1 MVIKKDILYPI
12 FLECIPFCENSFW
25 TNLFEDLSYG
35 KCPYGTY
42 IHKNFF
48 SCNYKNKEFSYKI
61 DNVPPKE
68 LYENIFNLLVNKIG
82 ILSDEERKNKLL
94 EFFNIDYT
102 LDENKYEK
110 WSLIKKKNVK
120 DSLLDRF
127 LINIKYQYSL
137 SDNQIKKLQKIIN
150 LGLIFKTIS
159 HKDIIMKNGEIDYIN
174 GFDFYEGGYE
184 VNKDLIKSESYELNG
199 ESNSN
204 TQRLVDIWRK
214 EYIEKVD
221 YSNEF

>member
-12 FLECIPFCENSFW
+12 FLECIPFCENTFW

-61 DNVPPKE
+61 DNVSPKD

-82 ILSDEERKNKLL
+82 ILSDEERRNKLL
-94 EFFNIDYT
+94 EFFNIDCT

-127 LINIKYQYSL
+127 LINIKYTFEL
-137 SDNQIKKLQKIIN
+137 NDTQIKKLQKIIN

-159 HKDIIMKNGEIDYIN
+159 HKDIIMKNGEIESIQ
-174 GFDFYEGGYE
+174 GFEFFRGGYN
-184 VNKDLIKSESYELNG
+184 VNKDLIKSEPYETGG

-221 YSNEF
+221 YSSEF

>member
-12 FLECIPFCENSFW
+12 FLECIQFCENNFW
-25 TNLFEDLSYG
+25 INLFEDLSYG

-61 DNVPPKE
+61 DNVSSKN
-68 LYENIFNLLVNKIG
+68 LYENIFSLLVNKIG
-82 ILSDEERKNKLL
+82 ILSDEERKSKLL
-94 EFFNIDYT
+94 DFFNIDFT

-127 LINIKYQYSL
+127 LINMKYDFEL
-137 SDNQIKKLQKIIN
+137 SDIQIKKLQKIIN

-159 HKDIIMKNGEIDYIN
+159 HKDIIMKNGEIESIH
-174 GFDFYEGGYE
+174 GFEFYHGKYD
-184 VNKDLIKSESYELNG
+184 VNKDLIKSEPYEYGG

-221 YSNEF
+221 YSSEF